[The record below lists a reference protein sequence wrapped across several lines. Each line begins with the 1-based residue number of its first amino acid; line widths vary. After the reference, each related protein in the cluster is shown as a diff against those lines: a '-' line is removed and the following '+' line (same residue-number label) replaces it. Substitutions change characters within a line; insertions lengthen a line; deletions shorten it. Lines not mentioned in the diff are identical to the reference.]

1 MRRSRTTRVVC
12 LVALLTVLRVPVA
25 EAQEVPG
32 TQACRDPQLAER
44 VARARQM
51 PNPPQMLF
59 DGVSPLAGTPAVA
72 ARLAPTLTPILP
84 ACVLLSVTFAAQG
97 STLGVDQV
105 GYLGAAGRSA
115 QLVPRYGQAL
125 TQAGTDA
132 LRELLRQ
139 NLLPTRPQPGVRY
152 LVAVPIDPAHPLYQ
166 ESVARKGGG
175 QGAVGATGTAGA
187 PPATVTSLAQRGYP
201 DARFIGEADGVQL
214 YRIAE
219 AANRYW
225 FAMVRRMTADEPLLD
240 YAGDAQPGGVATLG
254 PVARQR
260 LERMVLP
267 LIRDTGGR
275 QVTIEIRHYAEDVS
289 IPYRPNSAY
298 VNNEQ
303 RQHPTIGRTVEIPAA
318 IERWTGSRAG
328 SVGPYTWVSDA
339 GFYTPYSAHNTLAAI
354 QSAQGAVAAVQAAN
368 EAARAKRD
376 EEEIVRM
383 RAARAA
389 MAAREQAKP
398 ARYAAAKLAY
408 QPASYWSGY
417 EMARELRAIHDGHYP
432 DALRD
437 WIFGR
442 IYFRAVATYGDSCR
456 KHLPTGSIKQTT
468 ITYRDHRYAGKIVE
482 DIEEIYIHR
491 DYLHVFDGW
500 RDNKP
505 GVPARYP
512 DGLLQANPLTDLPG
526 ALAPGLEAQRVIK
539 ALRADFARFFEQD
552 CTSPTLVQF
561 MQNLRRLG
569 DGEPTLQ
576 AERVPDL
583 LPQPGDAP
591 TTVAEACAQFDR
603 DQRGPQNT
611 RYCNCLDRVLTPR
624 YSAAELEQKLE
635 NYSRF
640 IEQASYP
647 PGGDRRA
654 VAHPDFIASASCR
667 RS

>member
-1 MRRSRTTRVVC
+1 MHRRNALPIIVT
-12 LVALLTVLRVPVA
+12 ALLASLGAAPA
-25 EAQEVPG
+25 HAQDVPG

-72 ARLAPTLTPILP
+72 ARIAPTLTPILP

-97 STLGVDQV
+97 GTLGVDQV
-105 GYLGAAGRSA
+105 GYLGSAGRSA
-115 QLVPRYGQAL
+115 QLVPRYGQGL

-139 NLLPTRPQPGVRY
+139 NLLPTRPQPNVRY
-152 LVAVPIDPAHPLYQ
+152 LVAVPIDPAHPLYR
-166 ESVARKGGG
+166 EPVARNGSG
-175 QGAVGATGTAGA
+175 QGAAGA
-187 PPATVTSLAQRGYP
+187 ADTASAPSSAATSLAQRGYP
-201 DARFIGEADGVQL
+201 DARFIGETDGVQL

-225 FAMVRRMTADEPLLD
+225 FAMVRRVTANEPLLD
-240 YAGDAQPGGVATLG
+240 YTGDAQPGGVATLG

-260 LERMVLP
+260 LERQVLP
-267 LIRDTGGR
+267 LIRDTGRR
-275 QVTIEIRHYAEDVS
+275 QVTIEIRHYAHDVS

-339 GFYTPYSAHNTLAAI
+339 GFYTPYSAHNTLASI
-354 QSAQGAVAAVQAAN
+354 QSAQGAVAAVQAAKDT
-368 EAARAKRD
+368 ARKKRD
-376 EEEIVRM
+376 EEEIVRV
-383 RAARAA
+383 RAARAV

-417 EMARELRAIHDGHYP
+417 EMARKLRAIHDGHYP
-432 DALRD
+432 DARRD
-437 WIFGR
+437 WVFGR
-442 IYFRAVATYGDSCR
+442 IYFGAVATYGDSCR
-456 KHLPTGSIKQTT
+456 KHLPPGSIKQTT
-468 ITYRDHRYAGKIVE
+468 ITYQDHRYMGKMVT
-482 DIEEIYIHR
+482 DVDEIYIHR
-491 DYLHVFDGW
+491 DFVHVFDGW
-500 RDNKP
+500 KENRP
-505 GVPARYP
+505 GMPARFP
-512 DGLLQANPLTDLPG
+512 DGLLQANPLADPTG
-526 ALAPGLEAQRVIK
+526 ALAPGFEVERVHK
-539 ALRADFARFFEQD
+539 VLRSDFARFFEQD
-552 CTSPTLVQF
+552 CTSPSLVQF
-561 MQNLRRLG
+561 MQNLRRLA
-569 DGEPTLQ
+569 DGEATLQ

-583 LPQPGDAP
+583 VPQPGDAP
-591 TTVAEACAQFDR
+591 TTVAEACAQFNR

-624 YSAAELEQKLE
+624 YSEAELEQKLE

-647 PGGDRRA
+647 PGGDTRA

>member
-1 MRRSRTTRVVC
+1 MTSSRTARVVF
-12 LVALLTVLRVPVA
+12 LAALASALCSQSAR
-25 EAQEVPG
+25 AQDVPG
-32 TQACRDPQLAER
+32 TQACRDPQLTER

-51 PNPPQMLF
+51 PNPPQLLF
-59 DGVSPLAGTPAVA
+59 DGVSPLAGAPVVA
-72 ARLAPTLTPILP
+72 ARIAPTLTPIVP

-105 GYLGAAGRSA
+105 GYLGGAGRSA
-115 QLVPRYGQAL
+115 QLVPRHGQAL

-132 LRELLRQ
+132 LREMLRQ
-139 NLLPTRPQPGVRY
+139 NLLPTRPQAGVRY

-166 ESVARKGGG
+166 ESVARSGGPG
-175 QGAVGATGTAGA
+175 HATAPDTASA
-187 PPATVTSLAQRGYP
+187 SPTAATSLAQRGYP

-225 FAMVRRMTADEPLLD
+225 FAMVRRVTADELLLD
-240 YAGDAQPGGVATLG
+240 YSGDAQPGGVATLG

-260 LERMVLP
+260 LEQMVLP

-275 QVTIEIRHYAEDVS
+275 QLTIEIRHYAHDVS
-289 IPYRPNSAY
+289 IPYRPNSSY

-303 RQHPTIGRTVEIPAA
+303 RQHPTVGRTVEIPAA

-339 GFYTPYSAHNTLAAI
+339 GFYTPYSAHNTITSI
-354 QSAQGAVAAVQAAN
+354 QSAQAAVATAQAAN
-368 EAARAKRD
+368 EAARTKRD
-376 EEEIVRM
+376 SDEVVRV
-383 RAARAA
+383 RAARAV
-389 MAAREQAKP
+389 MEAREQAKP

-417 EMARELRAIHDGHYP
+417 TMARKLRAIHDGHYP
-432 DALRD
+432 DARRD
-437 WIFGR
+437 WEFGR
-442 IYFRAVATYGDSCR
+442 IYFGAVATYGDYCR
-456 KHLPTGSIKQTT
+456 KHLPPGSIKQTT
-468 ITYRDHRYAGKIVE
+468 ITYQDHRYMGKTVTNV
-482 DIEEIYIHR
+482 DEIYIHR

-500 RDNKP
+500 KENRP
-505 GVPARYP
+505 GMPARFP
-512 DGLLQANPLTDLPG
+512 DGLMQVNPLADPIG
-526 ALAPGLEAQRVIK
+526 ALAPGFEVERLNK
-539 ALRADFARFFEQD
+539 AMRTDLGRFFEQD

-569 DGEPTLQ
+569 DGEATLQ

-591 TTVAEACAQFDR
+591 TTVAEACAHFDR

-654 VAHPDFIASASCR
+654 IAHPDFVASASCR